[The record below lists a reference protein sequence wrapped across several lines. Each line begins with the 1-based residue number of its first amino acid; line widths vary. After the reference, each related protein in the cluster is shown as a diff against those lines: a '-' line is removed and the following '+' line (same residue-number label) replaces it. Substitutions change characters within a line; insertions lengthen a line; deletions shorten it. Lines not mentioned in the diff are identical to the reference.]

1 MQLSHYGE
9 QFIQFVVDFA
19 NTYDPFLNE
28 PEFLRTPA
36 DLQEFLEKRHVK
48 LSEPLTEAEFIKIRQ
63 LRDRLRDI
71 FLRLEDSEP
80 VEIQGVINRL
90 LGAAPVNLQASLS
103 EDEPIE
109 IKYEIPTNVV
119 LVERLA
125 VQVGLGLI
133 LALQQYG
140 GERLKVCAAAPCQE
154 VFIDVSKNKSRRFC
168 GERCANRYNV
178 AHFRERQRFDK
189 D

>member
-1 MQLSHYGE
+1 MSHYSE
-9 QFIQFVVDFA
+9 QLVQFVVDFA
-19 NTYDPFLNE
+19 NTYDPFLDE

-36 DLQEFLEKRHVK
+36 DLQEFLAKHDVEM
-48 LSEPLTEAEFIKIRQ
+48 SDEPLAEMEFMRVRQ
-63 LRDRLRDI
+63 LRNRLRDI
-71 FLRLEDSEP
+71 FLRLEISEP
-80 VEIQGVINRL
+80 VEVQREINSL
-90 LGAAPVNLQASLS
+90 LGATPVNLQASIS
-103 EDEPIE
+103 EGELIE
-109 IKYEIPTNVV
+109 VKYEIPTTVA

-125 VQVGLGLI
+125 VQVGLGLT

-140 GERLKVCAAAPCQE
+140 TERLKVCAAAPCQE

-178 AHFRERQRFDK
+178 AHFRERQRSDK

>member
-1 MQLSHYGE
+1 MSHYSE
-9 QFIQFVVDFA
+9 QLIQFVVDFA
-19 NTYDPFLNE
+19 NTYDPFLDE
-28 PEFLRTPA
+28 PESWRTVG
-36 DLQEFLEKRHVK
+36 DLQEFLEQHHVEM
-48 LSEPLTEAEFIKIRQ
+48 SDESLTEMEFMKIRQ

-71 FLRLEDSEP
+71 FLRLETREPSEI
-80 VEIQGVINRL
+80 VGAINGL
-90 LGAAPVNLQASLS
+90 LGATPVNLQASIS
-103 EDEPIE
+103 EGELIQ
-109 IKYEIPTNVV
+109 IKYKIPTNVV

-125 VQVGLGLI
+125 VEVGLGLT

-140 GERLKVCAAAPCQE
+140 PERLKVCAAAPCQE

-178 AHFRERQRFDK
+178 AHFRERQRSDK

>member
-1 MQLSHYGE
+1 MSHYRE

-19 NTYDPFLNE
+19 NTYDPFLDE

-36 DLQEFLEKRHVK
+36 DLQEFLQQRHIEM
-48 LSEPLTEAEFIKIRQ
+48 SGPFTEIEFMRVRQ

-71 FLRLEDSEP
+71 FLRLETSDAA
-80 VEIQGVINRL
+80 EIEGTINSL
-90 LGAAPVNLQASLS
+90 LGTSPVNLQASIS
-103 EDEPIE
+103 EGEPTE
-109 IKYEIPTNVV
+109 IKYEIPTTVA

-125 VQVGLGLI
+125 VQTGLGLT

-140 GERLKVCAAAPCQE
+140 AERLKVCAAAPCQE

-178 AHFRERQRFDK
+178 AHFRERQRSDK

>member
-1 MQLSHYGE
+1 MSHYSE
-9 QFIQFVVDFA
+9 QLIQFVVDFA
-19 NTYDPFLNE
+19 NTYDPFLDE

-36 DLQEFLEKRHVK
+36 DLQKFLEQRHIEM
-48 LSEPLTEAEFIKIRQ
+48 SEPLTEMEFLKIRR

-71 FLRLEDSEP
+71 FLRLETSEP
-80 VEIQGVINRL
+80 SEIVGAINGL
-90 LGAAPVNLQASLS
+90 LGATPVNLQASIS
-103 EDEPIE
+103 EGELIE

-125 VQVGLGLI
+125 VEVGLGLT

-140 GERLKVCAAAPCQE
+140 PERLKVCAAAPCQE

-178 AHFRERQRFDK
+178 AHFRERQRPDK
-189 D
+189 G

>member
-1 MQLSHYGE
+1 MSHYNE
-9 QFIQFVVDFA
+9 QLIQFVVDFA
-19 NTYDPFLNE
+19 NTYDPFLDE

-36 DLQEFLEKRHVK
+36 DLQEFLAKHPFEI
-48 LSEPLTEAEFIKIRQ
+48 SGPLTETEFIRICQ

-71 FLRLEDSEP
+71 FLRLETSEP
-80 VEIQGVINRL
+80 VEIQRVINGL
-90 LGAAPVNLQASLS
+90 LEATPVNLQASLS
-103 EDEPIE
+103 GGGPIE
-109 IKYEIPTNVV
+109 IKYEIPTTVA

-125 VQVGLGLI
+125 VQTGLGLT

-140 GERLKVCAAAPCQE
+140 PERLKVCAAAPCQE

-178 AHFRERQRFDK
+178 AHFRERQRSDK